1 MANDA
6 DLHLLMFTFKSHW
19 SAQPLILISCGTS
32 LETAIKMPAGDT
44 VRNAIFQ
51 QTEKLSTF

>member
-1 MANDA
+1 
-6 DLHLLMFTFKSHW
+6 
-19 SAQPLILISCGTS
+19 
-32 LETAIKMPAGDT
+32 LEIKMLAGDT